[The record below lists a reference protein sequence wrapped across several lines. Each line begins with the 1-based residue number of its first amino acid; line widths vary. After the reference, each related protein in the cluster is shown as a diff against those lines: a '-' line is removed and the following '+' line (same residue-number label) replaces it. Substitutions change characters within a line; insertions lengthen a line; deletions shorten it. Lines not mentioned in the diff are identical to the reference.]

1 MKWEETKDRSK
12 YRRGIY
18 VFVQRSATYPL
29 LMSFDAPDRTVS
41 CARRETSNTPLQ
53 ALNLMNDPV
62 FVEAAQ
68 ALASRI
74 LQQPEASR
82 IDFAFQLCYARS
94 PSPRE
99 RDTILTYLEQRRPLK
114 AGWFGASR
122 ALMNADEFLT
132 RE

>member
-1 MKWEETKDRSK
+1 MKWEETKDRAK

-18 VFVQRSATYPL
+18 VFMQRTAIYPL
-29 LMSFDAPDRTVS
+29 LMSFDAPDRTVT

-62 FVEAAQ
+62 FTEAAH
-68 ALASRI
+68 ALAARI
-74 LQQPEASR
+74 LEQPAAER
-82 IDFAFQLCYARS
+82 VDFAFRLCYARS

-99 RDTILTYLEQRRPLK
+99 RDMIQTFLARRQPIES
-114 AGWFGASR
+114 GWFGASR
-122 ALMNADEFLT
+122 ALLNADEFLT